1 MYAYVY
7 MYTHTRVFF
16 LNEQCLVIYKKKSLT
31 IPYLYLQVL

>member
-16 LNEQCLVIYKKKSLT
+16 LNEQCLVIYKKKKA
-31 IPYLYLQVL
+31 